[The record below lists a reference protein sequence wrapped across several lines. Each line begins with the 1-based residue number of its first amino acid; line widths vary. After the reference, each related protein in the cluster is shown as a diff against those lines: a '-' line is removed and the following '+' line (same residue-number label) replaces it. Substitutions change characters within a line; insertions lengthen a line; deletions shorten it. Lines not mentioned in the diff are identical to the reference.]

1 MVKGAEIVIK
11 YKSSER
17 KVDMYDIGDGL
28 TLMNIIK
35 ENQDGQI
42 QSVDTY
48 IGAEMDGF
56 CCVGHV
62 EELDQPGVIFSYS
75 KYVKLIQAN
84 LQRYLNIYYIQKA

>member
-1 MVKGAEIVIK
+1 MIK

-28 TLMNIIK
+28 TLMNIIR
-35 ENQDGQI
+35 ENQNGQI

-84 LQRYLNIYYIQKA
+84 LQRYLNIYYIQNV

>member
-35 ENQDGQI
+35 ENHDGQI

-48 IGAEMDGF
+48 IGAEKDRF
-56 CCVGHV
+56 CCVGHG
-62 EELDQPGVIFSYS
+62 EGLDQPGVVFSYS
-75 KYVKLIQAN
+75 KYVKLIQVN
-84 LQRYLNIYYIQKA
+84 LQRYLNIYYIQN